1 MSDAPLP
8 LLYALGALA
17 LAMVVWLIVGEV
29 RSWRRGARKRG
40 IQGLAQ
46 QLDAMIAG
54 AQARAEDIERLDGM
68 RAAGLLPPVPDPS
81 REPGWGERRRPN
93 WIAVEGRHAV
103 RAAGRTFANTAAWAD
118 WMGQSPIHDRIA
130 AEIEAARVG
139 AERHAVRAEIEYLG
153 VRLETK
159 P

>member
-1 MSDAPLP
+1 
-8 LLYALGALA
+8 
-17 LAMVVWLIVGEV
+17 MVIWLIVGEV

-40 IQGLAQ
+40 IQSLAQ

-68 RAAGLLPPVPDPS
+68 RAAGMLPPRPDPS

-93 WIAVEGRHAV
+93 WIAVEGRQTVH
-103 RAAGRTFANTAAWAD
+103 AAGRTFDNTAAWAD

-139 AERHAVRAEIEYLG
+139 AERHAMRAEVERLG
-153 VRLETK
+153 VDWSEK